1 MTAVRW
7 PMIRRLSVVA
17 LCASFALPAA
27 AAHQHG
33 AQSASKVP
41 LFDNL
46 GTHHHKITT
55 KVPPAQRYFDQG
67 LRLVY
72 AFNHDEALRAFK
84 EAARLDPQCAMAQWG
99 IGLALGP
106 NYNLPLDDE
115 RNKAAYAATQ
125 KAVKLAPKAS
135 APERAYIA
143 ALAQRYSLSPTADRK
158 AFDQAY
164 ADAMRAVARTYPDDL
179 DAATLYAEALMDLR
193 PWALWTLDGQ
203 PQPGTLEIVSTLEE
217 VLKKDPMHPGAN
229 HYYIHAIEASPQPER
244 GLVAAEHLRTLV
256 PGAGHLVHMPS
267 HIYMRTG
274 RYADA
279 SDANTQAI
287 KVDEAYIAAAHP
299 KGVYPMMYY
308 PHNIHFLWAA
318 ASMEGRSADA
328 IRAAREVTNGV
339 SPEMVKEMG
348 MIEYFVPTA
357 LFALARFGNWDDILR
372 EPAPPPD
379 QAYATGVWLYV
390 RGLAFAATGR
400 LDEAASQQQAVAT
413 AAAAMPPDRIIG
425 DNTPPAALLHIA
437 AETLAGECA
446 ARRGQTDEAVTHL
459 QEAVRAEDA
468 LPYTEPP
475 PWYFPVRQSL
485 GAVLLAAGRPADA
498 EAVYR
503 EDLARNPENG
513 WSLFGLTQALRAR
526 QADAQAA
533 DIEARF
539 RKAWARAD
547 VTLTASRF

>member
-1 MTAVRW
+1 
-7 PMIRRLSVVA
+7 
-17 LCASFALPAA
+17 
-27 AAHQHG
+27 
-33 AQSASKVP
+33 
-41 LFDNL
+41 
-46 GTHHHKITT
+46 
-55 KVPPAQRYFDQG
+55 
-67 LRLVY
+67 
-72 AFNHDEALRAFK
+72 
-84 EAARLDPQCAMAQWG
+84 
-99 IGLALGP
+99 
-106 NYNLPLDDE
+106 
-115 RNKAAYAATQ
+115 
-125 KAVKLAPKAS
+125 
-135 APERAYIA
+135 
-143 ALAQRYSLSPTADRK
+143 
-158 AFDQAY
+158 
-164 ADAMRAVARTYPDDL
+164 
-179 DAATLYAEALMDLR
+179 
-193 PWALWTLDGQ
+193 
-203 PQPGTLEIVSTLEE
+203 
-217 VLKKDPMHPGAN
+217 
-229 HYYIHAIEASPQPER
+229 
-244 GLVAAEHLRTLV
+244 
-256 PGAGHLVHMPS
+256 
-267 HIYMRTG
+267 
-274 RYADA
+274 
-279 SDANTQAI
+279 
-287 KVDEAYIAAAHP
+287 
-299 KGVYPMMYY
+299 
-308 PHNIHFLWAA
+308 
-318 ASMEGRSADA
+318 
-328 IRAAREVTNGV
+328 
-339 SPEMVKEMG
+339 